1 MESEDNHCLAFEIEA
16 EHNNDGVAAFPVG
29 FMTCLERKRQPTIV
43 QISNVLFFKMTL
55 MEHTKKEGRIDS
67 MKKMIS
73 ILLSV
78 ALFLS
83 VFPVSIFA
91 AGSTNE
97 NTESGYTYTV
107 ENGEATITGCDD
119 SITGDV
125 VLPDTLGGYPVT
137 QIGREAFRYNRYLT
151 SIRIPDS
158 VTSIGESAFLIVV

>member
-1 MESEDNHCLAFEIEA
+1 M
-16 EHNNDGVAAFPVG
+16 
-29 FMTCLERKRQPTIV
+29 

-107 ENGEATITGCDD
+107 ENGEATITG
-119 SITGDV
+119 
-125 VLPDTLGGYPVT
+125 
-137 QIGREAFRYNRYLT
+137 
-151 SIRIPDS
+151 
-158 VTSIGESAFLIVV
+158 